1 MLCTVPFQ
9 ASQKR
14 KGRQVVT
21 VETFL
26 GAWYLKKEESWPFSN
41 ALFDTFKLSS
51 FKEEPSPDR
60 SDAASH
66 VGAAVLAH
74 VARSGWLDRCFP
86 VAFAYYCEDWH
97 LRSLRNVMYHRGV
110 KALPQTCL
118 RVTDNAESILLQINT
133 CLACWIENVMRIFV
147 AHIIL
152 SYQFDKME

>member
-51 FKEEPSPDR
+51 FKEEPRPDR

-66 VGAAVLAH
+66 VGH
-74 VARSGWLDRCFP
+74 CG
-86 VAFAYYCEDWH
+86 
-97 LRSLRNVMYHRGV
+97 
-110 KALPQTCL
+110 K
-118 RVTDNAESILLQINT
+118 
-133 CLACWIENVMRIFV
+133 
-147 AHIIL
+147 
-152 SYQFDKME
+152 